1 VAVQRGYAVIMLD
14 VLLIALIIG
23 FFVVA
28 DLFVR
33 GCGRIVDRDLDDHP
47 GDRR

>member
-1 VAVQRGYAVIMLD
+1 MVD
-14 VLLIALIIG
+14 VLLIALVIG

-33 GCGRIVDRDLDDHP
+33 GCAWILGRGQDERPEDQP
-47 GDRR
+47 

>member
-1 VAVQRGYAVIMLD
+1 MVD
-14 VLLIALIIG
+14 VLLIALVIG

-33 GCGRIVDRDLDDHP
+33 GCARILDRGADDHP
-47 GDRR
+47 EDRP

>member
-1 VAVQRGYAVIMLD
+1 MID
-14 VLLIALIIG
+14 VLLIALTVG

-33 GCGRIVDRDLDDHP
+33 GCGRIVERSSDERSE
-47 GDRR
+47 DRR

>member
-1 VAVQRGYAVIMLD
+1 MYD
-14 VLLIALIIG
+14 VLLIALVIG

-33 GCGRIVDRDLDDHP
+33 GCDRILDRGSDERTE
-47 GDRR
+47 DRP

>member
-1 VAVQRGYAVIMLD
+1 MID
-14 VLLIALIIG
+14 VLFIALAIG

-33 GCGRIVDRDLDDHP
+33 GCSWILDRGLDNHQEDP
-47 GDRR
+47 P